1 MSSGS
6 QRGTDISGPQ
16 GMRIRDASDVLTQTK
31 LKLTYMT
38 NNQSNSGYVGV
49 NAYRSKGMQ
58 NSYNFLTQ
66 VQQGLRE
73 CGVSSNG
80 ATFTPLQGPVG
91 FYTTGV
97 SAGSTGVTGS
107 YSVTIKSTIPDKP

>member
-6 QRGTDISGPQ
+6 QTGIGLQ

-31 LKLTYMT
+31 LKLAYIT
-38 NNQSNSGYVGV
+38 NNSSNSGYTGV

-58 NSYNFLTQ
+58 NSYNFLVQ

-73 CGVSSNG
+73 CANVQGTAINFLPPGGTLSN
-80 ATFTPLQGPVG
+80 
-91 FYTTGV
+91 
-97 SAGSTGVTGS
+97 
-107 YSVTIKSTIPDKP
+107 STIPTTN